1 MTMKKFTRDEASL
14 ALVFGAA
21 IAGESLLWAAGFIV
35 AALLLQSD
43 RIEAEIR
50 RYIRRQR
57 R

>member
-14 ALVFGAA
+14 VLVFGAA
-21 IAGESLLWAAGFIV
+21 IVGDSPLLALGLV
-35 AALLLQSD
+35 VSALLLQSD

>member
-14 ALVFGAA
+14 VLVFGAA
-21 IAGESLLWAAGFIV
+21 IAGDSLLWAAGFIV
-35 AALLLQSD
+35 AALLLHSD